1 MAKKVIWGV
10 VFILIATLLQSTIL
24 SRLVLYIRVVPD
36 IALVILVFSAYLNG
50 TMTGTLT
57 GFFSGFLQD
66 FLSAAPLGLHAFVRT
81 LIGAMTGF
89 IKGTFFLDFFFLP
102 MALCA
107 GATAFKALIHFLLH
121 LVFAGAVPLYNVFGL
136 DFWIE
141 MGLNTLL
148 APFLF
153 GFLKLFSSLLVG
165 QRGNV

>member
-10 VFILIATLLQSTIL
+10 VFILIAILLQSTIL
-24 SRLVLYIRVVPD
+24 SRLVFYIRVVPD
-36 IALVILVFSAYLNG
+36 IALIILVFSAYLNG
-50 TMTGTLT
+50 TMTGQLT
-57 GFFSGFLQD
+57 GFFSGFFLD
-66 FLSAAPLGLHAFVRT
+66 FLSAAPLGFHAFVRT
-81 LIGAMTGF
+81 LIGALTGF

-107 GATAFKALIHFLLH
+107 GATAFKALVYFLLH
-121 LVFAGAVPLYNVFGL
+121 LILAGAVPLYNIFGL

-141 MGLNTLL
+141 MGLNTLI

-153 GFLKLFSSLLVG
+153 GFLKLFSSLLVE